1 MTAIFDTHAHYDDK
15 AFDGDREALLAAL
28 PRSGIAR
35 VVNIG
40 ASLASCKRT
49 VALMEKYDYIYGAIG
64 VHPSETAELEGQSLN
79 AREQQSPEA
88 PAARERQ
95 SPEAPA
101 ARERQSPEAPAA
113 REQQSPEAPDVL
125 EQLRAMCRHEKCV
138 AVGEIGLDYYWDE
151 PAREIQKKWFVRQ
164 LQLARECALPV
175 VIHSRDAARD
185 TADIM
190 EAEKAGEI
198 GGVIHCYSY
207 TKETARTFL
216 DMGFFF
222 GIGGVLTFQN
232 ARKLKEAAEYIP
244 MDRIVLET
252 DCPYLAPVPFRGKRN
267 SSLNLPYVVSALA
280 QIKGISEE
288 EQERAVELHV

>member
-1 MTAIFDTHAHYDDK
+1 MTAIYDTHAQYDDK

-28 PRSGIAR
+28 PRNGIAR

-79 AREQQSPEA
+79 
-88 PAARERQ
+88 
-95 SPEAPA
+95 
-101 ARERQSPEAPAA
+101 A

-185 TADIM
+185 TVDIM

-288 EQERAVELHV
+288 EVRRAAWENGLRLYRMDV